1 MDTGGAMPLFQRRKA
16 SVQVKPF
23 LGFEMKTC
31 RKCGSAFDTKYCKP
45 CDRARSAAYR
55 AKNPERVKASIAA
68 WNESHKERKRE
79 LARDW
84 YEKNAE
90 VTKQRASEWRDA
102 NPDKAKIHRSATY
115 FKNKAKIQ
123 VVTAIY
129 HQKNKSEIN
138 ARKSVWKASNPDAVR
153 RANHSRRFRKVSAV
167 GVLSK
172 GIYQTLFAKQRGLCA
187 CCGAKLGSNYH
198 LDHIMPLV
206 LGGTNEDSNV
216 QLLHSRCNLQKHAKH
231 PVDFMQQKGFL
242 L

>member
-1 MDTGGAMPLFQRRKA
+1 MPLFQRRKA

-231 PVDFMQQKGFL
+231 PIDFMQQKGFL